1 VKGGGTK
8 IAQGRCHHN
17 CRQETLMTTPS
28 DTTASPE
35 EDKEAPPADVS
46 VPIGDAIP
54 TPVEPGLDQPL
65 PEKNVASAE
74 ATPAPGAP
82 DAEPDAAPGNDIS
95 KPVGD
100 AIPTPVE
107 PGTDQPLPDKSE

>member
-1 VKGGGTK
+1 
-8 IAQGRCHHN
+8 
-17 CRQETLMTTPS
+17 MTTPS
-28 DTTASPE
+28 DATASPE

-46 VPIGDAIP
+46 VPVGDAIP

-65 PEKNVASAE
+65 PEKSDASAG
-74 ATPAPGAP
+74 ATPAAGDRD
-82 DAEPDAAPGNDIS
+82 DAEPDTAPGNDIS